1 MIDESPLVL
10 HSAEEGDILLPGRC
24 PPAGFPPSALVSLDY
39 DGTLRRKGAAMADI
53 APQIFELLGQLRRCG
68 VRWGINSGRNL
79 ADMAKVLALLPM
91 QPDFICTCERYV
103 YLSNHAGLL
112 RPLVEHNAHCYAVNL
127 KLRDSV
133 HQAWQA
139 ALRRLRIELPHA
151 EWTLSA
157 TDPLSIE
164 ARDSETMDLIMPYIL
179 SFVNPL
185 PGITVQ
191 RAGKY
196 LRLADARFNKGIALQ
211 RVLAAWHVPMH
222 CLFLMGDGHNDLD
235 AFRLFPQAFCAVPA
249 DAHADVLRWVA
260 HNYGSVFADVPS
272 ALCAWQKRFF
282 PHALKG

>member
-1 MIDESPLVL
+1 MMGDLPWVL
-10 HSAEEGDILLPGRC
+10 HSAEEGDVLLPGRC
-24 PPAGFPPSALVSLDY
+24 PPAESPSSALISLDY
-39 DGTLRRKGAAMADI
+39 DGTLRRKGGAMADV
-53 APQIFELLGQLRRCG
+53 APQVFVLLGQLHRRG

-79 ADMAKVLALLPM
+79 ADMAKVLALLPL

-103 YLSNHAGLL
+103 YLSDNAGLL
-112 RPLVEHNAHCYAVNL
+112 RPLAEHNARCYAVNL

-133 HQAWQA
+133 HQPWQDT
-139 ALRRLRIELPHA
+139 LQRLRVELPHA
-151 EWTLSA
+151 VWALSA

-164 ARDSETMDLIMPYIL
+164 ARDSDTMDLMMPYIL
-179 SFVNPL
+179 RFVDSL
-185 PGITVQ
+185 TGVAVQ

-211 RVLAAWHVPMH
+211 RVLAAWRVPPH
-222 CLFLMGDGHNDLD
+222 CLFVMGDGHNDLA

-272 ALCAWQKRFF
+272 ALRAWQERFF
-282 PHALKG
+282 PHVLRG

>member
-1 MIDESPLVL
+1 MMGEPPLIL
-10 HSAEEGDILLPGRC
+10 HSAEEGDIPLPGRC
-24 PPAGFPPSALVSLDY
+24 PPAGCPPSALVSLDY
-39 DGTLRRKGAAMADI
+39 DGTLRRKGGTMEDM
-53 APQIFELLGQLRRCG
+53 APQAFDLLVQLRCCG

-79 ADMAKVLALLPM
+79 ADMAKVLALLPL

-103 YLSNHAGLL
+103 YLSDSMGLL
-112 RPLVEHNAHCYAVNL
+112 RPLTEYNAQCYAFNL

-133 HQAWQA
+133 HQPWQA
-139 ALRRLRIELPHA
+139 TLHRLRTELPHA
-151 EWTLSA
+151 EWALSA

-164 ARDSETMDLIMPYIL
+164 ARDSETMDLMMPYIL
-179 SFVNPL
+179 DFVNPL
-185 PGITVQ
+185 PGVTAQ

-211 RVLAAWHVPMH
+211 RVLAAWRVPAH
-222 CLFLMGDGHNDLD
+222 SLFLMGDGHNDLD

-272 ALCAWQKRFF
+272 ALCAWQKCFF
-282 PHALKG
+282 PHVLRG